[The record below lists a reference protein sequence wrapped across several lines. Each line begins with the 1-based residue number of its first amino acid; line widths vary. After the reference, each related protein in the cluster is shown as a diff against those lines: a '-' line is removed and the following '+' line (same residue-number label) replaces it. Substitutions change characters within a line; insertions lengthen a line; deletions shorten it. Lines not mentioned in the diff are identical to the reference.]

1 MAMKHLRDLDDPLAR
16 TLLWSATWDMVRDG
30 ELPSR
35 RYQQLVL
42 ANITAE
48 PSSSVV
54 RTLLQQL
61 ELVAGPLAAPDQRI
75 ERTAAAA
82 DAVWELTGAADAGSD
97 AQLQFLESFTRLAST
112 PTHREILRGLLA
124 GSTTVAGRTIDTD
137 LRWKLVIALSALGGI
152 DEAGIDEFLAADDT
166 QSGRKSALTARA
178 ALPTAEAKAR
188 AWRLTVEQDV
198 LANESVRSEEHTSE
212 LQSRGHLVCRLLLE
226 TTNQCFLKCITPRPP
241 AR

>member
-1 MAMKHLRDLDDPLAR
+1 
-16 TLLWSATWDMVRDG
+16 MVRDG

-97 AQLQFLESFTRLAST
+97 AQLQFLESVTRRGST
-112 PTHREILRGLLA
+112 PTHRGSRSSLPH
-124 GSTTVAGRTIDTD
+124 GSTTVAG
-137 LRWKLVIALSALGGI
+137 W
-152 DEAGIDEFLAADDT
+152 
-166 QSGRKSALTARA
+166 
-178 ALPTAEAKAR
+178 
-188 AWRLTVEQDV
+188 
-198 LANESVRSEEHTSE
+198 
-212 LQSRGHLVCRLLLE
+212 
-226 TTNQCFLKCITPRPP
+226 
-241 AR
+241 